1 MKRNVSFY
9 AEVRKGLPAAWGFG
23 SKLHFRTCSHLGKRV
38 AKLEWP
44 CNDHAKPAK
53 PLPSSPFN
61 LKEFKSVNS
70 ADTPHLVPC
79 SVTWSPLECHHL
91 LTVKRCKA
99 QCNSNLL
106 KVSKSF
112 GLVKIWDRK
121 ETLGWTKRLRFGR
134 TKRIEKVRKGK
145 IWSNHHLSWSCW
157 SCWSLTSLLKIIS
170 SARAAAGVVSSRL
183 RMLVPNMAKQTPNDS
198 PWQCAEHTT
207 CHTMLVHKGTIDI
220 DSWIALQYF
229 TIQTIH
235 ILCLSGQVWSL
246 WHTTSRTSTTSS

>member
-1 MKRNVSFY
+1 MTMQNLYLAALSIWKREFCRHTS
-9 AEVRKGLPAAWGFG
+9 
-23 SKLHFRTCSHLGKRV
+23 LG
-38 AKLEWP
+38 P
-44 CNDHAKPAK
+44 TFC
-53 PLPSSPFN
+53 
-61 LKEFKSVNS
+61 
-70 ADTPHLVPC
+70 HLVP
-79 SVTWSPLECHHL
+79 SWMPSFAN
-91 LTVKRCKA
+91 RKA

-157 SCWSLTSLLKIIS
+157 SLTSLRKIIS

-183 RMLVPNMAKQTPNDS
+183 RMLVPNMQSKPQTTVLDNG
-198 PWQCAEHTT
+198 AEHNT
-207 CHTMLVHKGTIDI
+207 CHTMLVHEGTIDI
-220 DSWIALQYF
+220 DSWIALLYF

-246 WHTTSRTSTTSS
+246 WHTTSTTSS